1 MDRIRNVMALVVLMC
16 AAGAFMSAYAQEQ
29 PKPLQQTPPQPLQQ
43 TPDRTPPQPG
53 SGYEIGALVRD
64 DLGPVIGATVVEVG
78 TSNGTSTDIDGR
90 FSLTVGGPDAKVE
103 VTCIGYA
110 PQTFTASQLPATI
123 TLMEDAEFI
132 DEVVVIGYGT
142 VKKDDLTGSII
153 AFKAEDLN
161 RGAVVNT
168 QDMLKGKVPGL
179 LVTPGDGGPG
189 SGSRIRIRGSASLNA
204 SNDPLI
210 VIDGVPIAQGAGG
223 AMSNPLD
230 LLNPDD
236 IESFTILKDASAAAI
251 YGSRASNGVIIITTK
266 KGIGGAPK
274 VTYTGSV
281 SVQHIS
287 GKVPV
292 MEPDELKAFYAKT
305 YPAGT
310 PTGDRI
316 QELMGDKLTD
326 WQDLV
331 FRAAFATDHTLSVS
345 GNFRSMMPYRAS
357 IAYLGQE
364 GTLKEA
370 RYDRSTV
377 DLSLNPHFFD
387 KHLTL
392 DFNLKGVYA
401 CQDYSDGGT
410 VSKAAFFNPTMDPYW
425 RNPDGSVDYTTT
437 NGYWNYGNGRGKL
450 FAPNTLVG
458 PSPLSMLYNSLSDAQ
473 SARFIGRA
481 AVDYKV
487 HGFEALSFNLS
498 VGLDITSTRSY
509 NGVMPGSFQAY
520 TDTANL
526 GVGRYN
532 RGRDISRSQML
543 EAYTAFKETWG
554 IHGLDVVAGYSW
566 QNNYSASR
574 SINYFN
580 ITNKPNLNP
589 GETLDSR
596 YLTYRNENFLLSF
609 YGRVN
614 YSIDSRYVFTFTAR
628 GDGSSKFAKAHRWG
642 FFPSGAFAWNI
653 AHEPFLKDVKA
664 VSALKLRLSVGQT
677 GQQDGIGD
685 YVHMAR
691 YVMSNNPSYMYNMG
705 DENFMNMLTPQAY
718 DPMIRWETTT
728 TYNVGLDYGFFNDR
742 LSGSI
747 DAYLRDTKD
756 LLNSVQVPMGSNFG
770 NRLMTNIGSI
780 RNRGL
785 EFAVSGIPVQTGK
798 WSVQLGFNGTFQD
811 TKFTQLNITEDDN
824 YYIETGT
831 ISKGTGGY
839 LSRQMV
845 GYAPYTYYTYK
856 QKYDADGRPLQN
868 QFEDLDDDGVITDG
882 DRYMTGKS
890 PAPKFYYGLNVK
902 VSYGN
907 WDFGLNGHGSAGTWI
922 FNDFASANSTASLD
936 LNSGALPNQAR
947 LVKTTGFV
955 EPNSAQ
961 QWYSDYFLENGSFFR
976 MDDVNL
982 GYTFHDAGRWGAV
995 VRVAFS
1001 MQNVFILTGYSGPDP
1016 ETTSENGI
1024 DNTMWPRSRTYSIRL
1039 NVKF

>member
-1 MDRIRNVMALVVLMC
+1 MNRIRNTLVALAAVAVSAAFVSAPAMAQSQ
-16 AAGAFMSAYAQEQ
+16 AGA
-29 PKPLQQTPPQPLQQ
+29 
-43 TPDRTPPQPG
+43 
-53 SGYEIGALVRD
+53 GYEVEGAVQD
-64 DLGPVIGATVVEVG
+64 ELGPVIGAAIVEVG
-78 TSNGTSTDIDGR
+78 TANGTSTDMDGR
-90 FSLTVGGPDAKVE
+90 FRLMVSGPESLLE
-103 VTCIGYA
+103 VSCIGYA
-110 PQTFTASQLPATI
+110 PQVFKASQLPRTI
-123 TLMEDAEFI
+123 TLKEDSEYL

-142 VKKDDLTGSII
+142 VKKDDLTGSISAI
-153 AFKAEDLN
+153 KAEELN
-161 RGAVVNT
+161 RGAVVST

-266 KGIGGAPK
+266 QGRTGKPK

-281 SVQHIS
+281 SVQQVS
-287 GKVPV
+287 SEVPV
-292 MEPDELKAFYAKT
+292 MMPEELVEFYSQV

-310 PTGDRI
+310 ATGNRI
-316 QELMGDKLTD
+316 AELMGGELTD
-326 WQDLV
+326 WQSLV
-331 FRAAFATDHTLSVS
+331 FRTAFATDHNVSVS
-345 GNFRSMMPYRAS
+345 GNVKDMMPYRAS
-357 IAYLGQE
+357 IAYLGQQ
-364 GTLKEA
+364 GTLKGA
-370 RYDRSTV
+370 SYDRGTIDV
-377 DLSLNPHFFD
+377 TLSPDFLD
-387 KHLTL
+387 KHFSF
-392 DFNLKGVYA
+392 DFNVKGVYSY
-401 CQDYSDGGT
+401 QDYSDGGI
-410 VSKAAFFNPTMDPYW
+410 VSTAAFFNPTQDPYW
-425 RNPDGSVDYTTT
+425 RNADGTIDYTTT
-437 NGYWNYGNGRGKL
+437 NGFWNYGNGRGKL
-450 FAPNTLVG
+450 FSPNALVG
-458 PSPLSMLYNSLSDAQ
+458 PSPLSMLYDSISNAESM
-473 SARFIGRA
+473 RFIGRA
-481 AVDYKV
+481 AVDYKI
-487 HGFEALSFNLS
+487 HGFEALSLNLS
-498 VGLDITSTRSY
+498 VGMDMTLTDSY
-509 NGVMPGSFQAY
+509 NGVNPGSFQAY

-532 RGRDISRSQML
+532 TGYNLTRSQML
-543 EAYTAFKETWG
+543 EAYLAFNDSWG
-554 IHGLDVVAGYSW
+554 IHKLDAVAGYSW
-566 QNNYSASR
+566 QNNYQANR

-580 ITNKPNLNP
+580 VTHKPNLNP
-589 GETLDSR
+589 GETVDSR
-596 YLTYRNENFLLSF
+596 YLMYKNENYLLSF

-628 GDGSSKFAKAHRWG
+628 GDGSSKFAQDHRWG

-653 AHEPFLKDVKA
+653 ANEPFLKDVKQ
-664 VSALKLRLSVGQT
+664 VSTLKLRVSVGQT

-691 YVMSNNPSYMYNMG
+691 YIMSNNPSYMYNMG

-718 DPMIRWETTT
+718 DPIIRWETTT
-728 TYNVGLDYGFFNDR
+728 TYNLGADYGFFDNR
-742 LSGSI
+742 LTGSI
-747 DAYLRDTKD
+747 DAYIRDTDD

-770 NRLMTNIGSI
+770 NKLMTNIGSI
-780 RNRGL
+780 RNKGL
-785 EFAVSGIPVQTGK
+785 EFSITGIPVQKGP
-798 WSVQLGFNGTFQD
+798 WSVQVGFNGTFQD
-811 TKFTQLNITEDDN
+811 TKFTKLNVTEDDN

-856 QKYDADGRPLQN
+856 QKYDAQGNPLQN
-868 QFEDLDDDGVITDG
+868 QFEDVDGDGVITDG

-902 VSYGN
+902 ITCGN
-907 WDFGLNGHGSAGTWI
+907 LDFGINGHGSAGVWI

-936 LNSGALPNQAR
+936 LNSGALPNQAT
-947 LVKTTGFV
+947 LVKKTGFV
-955 EPNSAQ
+955 APNSAQ

-976 MDDVNL
+976 LDDMNL
-982 GYTFHDAGRWGAV
+982 GYTFRDVGRWGSDI
-995 VRVAFS
+995 RMAFG
-1001 MQNVFILTGYSGPDP
+1001 MQNVFILTGYSGVDP

-1024 DNTMWPRSRTYSIRL
+1024 DNTMWPRPRTYSLRL

>member
-1 MDRIRNVMALVVLMC
+1 MFIRVRDVIWNNYKRTHMDMIRNILASAVLLC
-16 AAGAFMSAYAQEQ
+16 TTGAFLLAQDGYAVTGKIVDE
-29 PKPLQQTPPQPLQQ
+29 
-43 TPDRTPPQPG
+43 
-53 SGYEIGALVRD
+53 Y
-64 DLGPVIGATVVEVG
+64 GPVIGTTVIEQGTATG
-78 TSNGTSTDIDGR
+78 TMTDVDGN
-90 FSLTVGGPDAKVE
+90 FSLLVSGPEAQVE
-103 VTCIGYA
+103 ISCMGYA
-110 PQTFTASQLPATI
+110 PQVFKASQVPGTI
-123 TLMEDAEFI
+123 TLKEDAQFL

-142 VKKDDLTGSII
+142 VKKDDMTGSITAI
-153 AFKAEDLN
+153 KAEELN

-168 QDMLKGKVPGL
+168 QDMLKGKVAGV

-236 IESFTILKDASAAAI
+236 IESFTILKDASASAI

-266 KGIGGAPK
+266 KGYGAKTK

-281 SVQHIS
+281 SLQHIS

-292 MEPDELKAFYAKT
+292 MSPSELVDFYSQI

-316 QELMGDKLTD
+316 LSLMGGERTD
-326 WQDLV
+326 WQDLI
-331 FRAAFATDHTLSVS
+331 FRPAFVTDHNVTVS
-345 GNFRSMMPYRAS
+345 GNVRNRMPYRAS
-357 IAYLGQE
+357 VAYLGQQ

-370 RYDRSTV
+370 RYDRGTV
-377 DLSLNPHFFD
+377 DVSLSPDFFD
-387 KHLTL
+387 KHLRL
-392 DFNLKGVYA
+392 DINAKGVYSY
-401 CQDYSDGGT
+401 QDYSDGGT
-410 VSKAAFFNPTMDPYW
+410 VGKAAFFNPTQGPYW
-425 RNPDGSVDYTTT
+425 RNADGTIDYSTT
-437 NGYWNYGNGRGKL
+437 NGFWNYGNGRGNL
-450 FAPNTLVG
+450 FSPNVLVG
-458 PSPLSMLYNSLSDAQ
+458 PSPLSMLYDNLSDAK

-498 VGLDITSTRSY
+498 AGLDITATQSY
-509 NGVMPGSFQAY
+509 NGVVPGSFQAY

-532 RGRDISRSQML
+532 RGYNLSRSQTF
-543 EAYTAFKETWG
+543 EAYASFKDSWG
-554 IHGLDVVAGYSW
+554 IHSLDAVAGYSW
-566 QNNYSASR
+566 QNNYSANR

-580 ITNKPNLNP
+580 VTHKPNLNP
-589 GETLDSR
+589 GETIDSR
-596 YLTYRNENFLLSF
+596 YLMYRSENLLVSF

-614 YSIDSRYVFTFTAR
+614 YTIDSRYVFTFTAR
-628 GDGSSKFAKAHRWG
+628 GDGSSKFSKAHRWG

-664 VSALKLRLSVGQT
+664 VSTLKLRLSIGQT

-685 YVHMAR
+685 YVYLAR
-691 YVMSNNPSYMYNMG
+691 YNMSNNPSYMYNMG
-705 DENFMNMLTPQAY
+705 NENFMNMLTPQAY
-718 DPMIRWETTT
+718 DPLIRWETTT
-728 TYNVGLDYGFFNDR
+728 TYNVGIDYGFFDER

-770 NRLMTNIGSI
+770 NKLMTNIGSI
-780 RNRGL
+780 RNTGL
-785 EFAVSGIPVQTGK
+785 EFSVSGIPVQTDS
-798 WSVQLGFNGTFQD
+798 WSLQVGFNGTFQETVF
-811 TKFTQLNITEDDN
+811 TKLNVTEDDN
-824 YYIETGT
+824 YYIETGNIT
-831 ISKGTGGY
+831 KGTGGY

-890 PAPKFYYGLNVK
+890 PAPKFYYGLNMK
-902 VSYGN
+902 VGYKD
-907 WDFGLNGHGSAGTWI
+907 WDFGLNGHGSAGVWI

-936 LNSGALPNQAR
+936 LNSGALPNQAK

-976 MDDVNL
+976 LDDVNM
-982 GYTFHDAGRWGAV
+982 GYTFKDIGRWGTNIRLAV
-995 VRVAFS
+995 S

-1024 DNTMWPRSRTYSIRL
+1024 DNTMWPRSRTYSLRL
-1039 NVKF
+1039 NVNF